1 MVEAIV
7 LTICLAGT
15 SPACGTATEQWWQQF
30 PPRAQ
35 IQETGRQLE
44 HKYPALPFI
53 ASIASIVYKK
63 EGTIVLSKHFQLVG
77 NRNEAKLIFTCYL
90 PF

>member
-1 MVEAIV
+1 MVEAVV
-7 LTICLAGT
+7 LAICLAGT

-35 IQETGRQLE
+35 IEETGRRIE
-44 HKYPALPFI
+44 HKHPALPFI
-53 ASIASIVYKK
+53 ASAVTIAYKK
-63 EGTIVLSKHFQLVG
+63 EGTIILSKHFQLVG
-77 NRNEAKLIFTCYL
+77 NRDGARLVFSCNL